1 MITHWNPFCA
11 VFYWNLYRL
20 FHFRLLNTLK
30 ICNWIIHLD
39 DATKTFKAIS
49 KALKSSTISHI
60 KIDGI
65 SVLDRNKK
73 HRVEPQ
79 FLQTLLSSV
88 PMLRWIS
95 VSLSGVSEEQMSFI
109 GNSIGDIKSN
119 EIDIRWVHCRHWLT
133 KTLTM
138 LFDFYSLFSNQTKRV
153 HNRKRSL
160 DDPIA
165 ESRWQIRYPCVDL
178 WHIVQHSRS
187 CRESRSQELVT

>member
-1 MITHWNPFCA
+1 MGNFIVLFSRWEIKLMLSLKWINFNSHLFTA
-11 VFYWNLYRL
+11 ILNLILILHVIRSDNRIEWMLQRYFHLKPLILILISIQFL
-20 FHFRLLNTLK
+20 FSVRRLLNTLK

-119 EIDIRWVHCRHWLT
+119 EIDIRWVVC
-133 KTLTM
+133 
-138 LFDFYSLFSNQTKRV
+138 F
-153 HNRKRSL
+153 
-160 DDPIA
+160 
-165 ESRWQIRYPCVDL
+165 
-178 WHIVQHSRS
+178 
-187 CRESRSQELVT
+187 

>member
-1 MITHWNPFCA
+1 MKKMRIENFPFKN
-11 VFYWNLYRL
+11 FYFSSSISL
-20 FHFRLLNTLK
+20 HTRLLNTLK

-39 DATKTFKAIS
+39 DATKTFKSIS
-49 KALKSSTISHI
+49 KALKSSPISHL

-119 EIDIRWVHCRHWLT
+119 EIDIR
-133 KTLTM
+133 
-138 LFDFYSLFSNQTKRV
+138 
-153 HNRKRSL
+153 
-160 DDPIA
+160 
-165 ESRWQIRYPCVDL
+165 
-178 WHIVQHSRS
+178 
-187 CRESRSQELVT
+187 